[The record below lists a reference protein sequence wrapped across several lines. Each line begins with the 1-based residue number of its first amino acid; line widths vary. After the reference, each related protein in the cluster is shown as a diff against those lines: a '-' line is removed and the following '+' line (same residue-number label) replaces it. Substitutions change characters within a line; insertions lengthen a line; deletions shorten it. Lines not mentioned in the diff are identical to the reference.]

1 MDHSLLNIDYSD
13 FMTKPVNF
21 AEYYRD
27 AHESLPE
34 DMAKPRGRSVVTTT
48 FIDASFATNKKTRKS
63 HSGFPLFVNRAPI
76 VWFSKRQSTVET
88 STFSAEFMAIESC
101 LNAIESLRFK
111 LRMFGVPFE
120 GPIHVYRDNK
130 RAVLNFIKVEY
141 NVDKNHNSVVY
152 HFICNAVAASILSVA
167 WIDGKEN
174 LADTFTKHL
183 LAPTR
188 KYLFGN
194 WMY

>member
-1 MDHSLLNIDYSD
+1 M
-13 FMTKPVNF
+13 
-21 AEYYRD
+21 
-27 AHESLPE
+27 
-34 DMAKPRGRSVVTTT
+34 VTTAYE
-48 FIDASFATNKKTRKS
+48 DASFATNKKTRKS
-63 HSGFPLFVNRAPI
+63 HSVFLSFVNEAPT
-76 VWFSKRQSTVET
+76 WFSKRQLTVET
-88 STFSAEFMAIESC
+88 STFSAECISMKSC
-101 LNAIESLRFK
+101 LNAIDTLRFK